1 MPDLEP
7 VPEPELRV
15 DRVPPLVFELRV
27 DLVPPLVFELNVD
40 LVPEL
45 EVELDLVPEF
55 ELEVELAGGAN
66 VTEEEVGVPAMR
78 GRGVT
83 PG

>member
-1 MPDLEP
+1 LPDLETI
-7 VPEPELRV
+7 PEPE
-15 DRVPPLVFELRV
+15 FRV
-27 DLVPPLVFELNVD
+27 DLVPPLVFKLKFD

-45 EVELDLVPEF
+45 ELEVKVDLVPEF